1 MEEFNK
7 DFSKTEKYEGCG
19 TRARPRKMKKVYS
32 FKQNK
37 LFLDILFNDGI
48 CETGDDKMKRIID
61 YLDRYKLPD
70 SGNIFIN
77 VHVTV
82 NNRQRV
88 LVETRST
95 ENKQHVFDMTEYGN
109 KNRGGMDE
117 FDRCMMHVSLMNE
130 ELFHLYKKDLI
141 DDRLKNI

>member
-1 MEEFNK
+1 MREFNK
-7 DFSKTEKYEGCG
+7 DYSKKTKYETCG
-19 TRARPRKMKKVYS
+19 TRARPRQFKRVYS
-32 FKQNK
+32 YKQNK
-37 LFLDILFNDGI
+37 LFLDILFKDEI

-77 VHVTV
+77 FHVTV
-82 NNRQRV
+82 NNKQRV

-95 ENKQHVFDMTEYGN
+95 ENKQHVFDMAEYGD
-109 KNRGGMDE
+109 KNREGMDE
-117 FDRCMMHVSLMNE
+117 FDRCMDRVSLMNE
-130 ELFHLYKKDLI
+130 ELFELYKKDLI